1 MNAVVFK
8 GVEKGVVVE
17 KRPIPKAEP
26 GSVVVKVRYAGL
38 CGSDLHTYRGIEPA
52 GENPDFIMGHELTG
66 VIAEVGEGVKNF
78 QVGDRVV
85 CPFTISCGECFYCKL
100 DLSSRCVKSQ
110 CFGTPGLPG
119 AQAEYVRIPLA
130 DSTVF
135 NAPDG
140 IKDQNLILMADIFPL
155 LLAPPT
161 QYFAASNATA
171 RLPAG
176 LPHAPTA
183 AVIGCGPVG
192 LCALVSLRHLL
203 GPAAR
208 LFAVDSNGARLARA
222 ASVAGA
228 TPLNFREMPP
238 GVAVADAIRAA
249 TPGGRGADAALEL
262 VGVEDALRTAFE
274 AVRPFGVVSS
284 VGVHNGPAGVGF
296 TGAEGYDKNV
306 QLVMGRC
313 PVRSLFPR
321 ALEVLRAN
329 EGAVECLTENVV
341 PLSGAVEAY
350 ERFER
355 GEVQKFV
362 FKADE

>member
-1 MNAVVFK
+1 MSMNAVVFR

-66 VIAEVGEGVKNF
+66 VISEVGEGVRNF
-78 QVGDRVV
+78 QVGDRIV

-140 IKDQNLILMADIFPL
+140 IKDQNLILMADIFP
-155 LLAPPT
+155 T
-161 QYFAASNATA
+161 GYFAASNATS
-171 RLPAG
+171 RLPPH
-176 LPHAPTA
+176 LPDGAPPA
-183 AVIGCGPVG
+183 VVVIGCGPVG
-192 LCALVSLRHLL
+192 LCALVSLRHQL
-203 GPAAR
+203 GASAR
-208 LFAVDSNGARLARA
+208 LIAVDGIPSRLARA
-222 ASVAGA
+222 AALVGA
-228 TPLNFREMPP
+228 EPLNFREIPD
-238 GVAVADAIRAA
+238 VAGAIKAK
-249 TPGGRGADAALEL
+249 TDGGRGADAALEL
-262 VGVEDALRTAFE
+262 VGREEALRTAFA

-284 VGVHNGPAGVGF
+284 VGVHNGVGGVGF

-313 PVRSLFPR
+313 PVRSLFPK

-329 EGAVECLTENVV
+329 EGRLECLTENVV

-362 FKADE
+362 FSMEE